1 MSDTKISDVNACV
14 FDAYGT
20 LFDVYSASEKCRT
33 DLGNKAD
40 QVYNTWRGK
49 RLQNNWLRS
58 PMGEF
63 VPFWQ
68 VTGEA
73 LDYALSES
81 GIENAVLRDKLMN
94 LYLQLNCYPE
104 VPRVLNMLQGAG
116 KQTGIFSNGS
126 CYMLD
131 STVANSTLGELL
143 DTPLSVDDVG
153 VFQVDPEVYEM
164 TTARFYYEPR
174 EICVMSSNA
183 WDAWAAS
190 HFGFQVAWVNRF
202 GQPPKHLPGGPS
214 AKIKNLDELAP
225 PTRTIR

>member
-1 MSDTKISDVNACV
+1 MLKT
-14 FDAYGT
+14 
-20 LFDVYSASEKCRT
+20 
-33 DLGNKAD
+33 
-40 QVYNTWRGK
+40 
-49 RLQNNWLRS
+49 
-58 PMGEF
+58 
-63 VPFWQ
+63 
-68 VTGEA
+68 
-73 LDYALSES
+73 
-81 GIENAVLRDKLMN
+81 
-94 LYLQLNCYPE
+94 
-104 VPRVLNMLQGAG
+104 LQGAG

-164 TTARFYYEPR
+164 TTARFHCEPR